1 MTQTVRSLNA
11 TTADDSPTFESPE
24 VDFQRFDRFPPAL
37 RWRIANNNTKLAAAG
52 FERHYDWART
62 RGGSG
67 LTIHRIDE
75 IEINE
80 IAVFAGQ
87 HRALHGYELPFV
99 KADASIQRYGQLGPS
114 LHPPRRYGA
123 PIFRPQNRKR
133 VSRRALRVAKEA
145 A

>member
-62 RGGSG
+62 RGGAG
-67 LTIHRIDE
+67 LTIRRIDE

-80 IAVFAGQ
+80 IAVFADPP
-87 HRALHGYELPFV
+87 HEAKAEWLKDHNASLLFDNSKKNAKLAPCLALVPWQTRT
-99 KADASIQRYGQLGPS
+99 D
-114 LHPPRRYGA
+114 
-123 PIFRPQNRKR
+123 
-133 VSRRALRVAKEA
+133 
-145 A
+145 